1 MVATESVTI
10 KVPVGMS
17 KYLVTVNPETE
28 LTRNALLLYPYILN
42 QTISHGRAAEILGI
56 RKSEL
61 IDLYDKLGYSYF
73 GMIVVSDTTPLIS
86 LLKISRL
93 DLLEKLFGEVLI
105 PSAVFNELTTDE
117 RFQLEAN
124 QIRQEKFIVVK
135 EVNNLESVSILK
147 RATGLDQGESE
158 AIVLTDELNAE
169 LLLMDEAKGRNVSSQ
184 MGLQIMGTIGILMAA
199 YEEHELTSN
208 EVKECIDGLKRAGRH
223 IGQRH
228 YHILLSRL
236 ND

>member
-1 MVATESVTI
+1 M
-10 KVPVGMS
+10 
-17 KYLVTVNPETE
+17 
-28 LTRNALLLYPYILN
+28 
-42 QTISHGRAAEILGI
+42 
-56 RKSEL
+56 
-61 IDLYDKLGYSYF
+61 
-73 GMIVVSDTTPLIS
+73 
-86 LLKISRL
+86 
-93 DLLEKLFGEVLI
+93 
-105 PSAVFNELTTDE
+105 
-117 RFQLEAN
+117 EAN

-184 MGLQIMGTIGILMAA
+184 MGLQIMGTIGILMAD

-208 EVKECIDGLKRAGRH
+208 EVKECIDGLKREGRH